1 MSEDRIGVFICH
13 CGTNIAGAVNCSRV
27 AEAIER
33 TDVAL
38 VREHAYLCT
47 GGQAQ
52 IVSDIHEYGLDRIVV
67 AACSPRIHDE
77 TFRTVCKE
85 AGINPYLMEMVNIR
99 EQCSWCHTYEPDDA
113 TLKATDLVLMGI
125 ENVKLNKPL
134 TPIQVPMTKRA
145 LVIGGGISGI
155 EVSLQLADLGHQ
167 VILVERGPTIGGK
180 MAQLNKIFPDQNC
193 SP

>member
-13 CGTNIAGAVNCSRV
+13 CGTNIAGAVNCPKV
-27 AEAIER
+27 AEAIEQ

-52 IVSDIHEYGLDRIVV
+52 IVSDIDEYGLDRIVV

-99 EQCSWCHTYEPDDA
+99 EQCSWCHTYEPDEA
-113 TLKATDLVLMGI
+113 TRKATDLILMGI
-125 ENVKLNKPL
+125 ENVKLNQPL
-134 TPIQVPMTKRA
+134 TPIQVPMTKKA

-155 EVSLQLADLGHQ
+155 EASLQLADLGHQ

>member
-13 CGTNIAGAVNCSRV
+13 CGSNIAGAVNCPRV
-27 AEAIER
+27 TEAIER

-52 IVSDIHEYGLDRIVV
+52 IVIDIQEYSLDRIVV

-77 TFRTVCKE
+77 TFQTVCKE

-99 EQCSWCHTYEPDDA
+99 EQCSWCHMHEPGNA
-113 TLKATDLVLMGI
+113 TRKAIDLVLMGI
-125 ENVKLNKPL
+125 ENVKLKQPL
-134 TPIQVPMTKRA
+134 TPIEVPVTKRA

-155 EVSLQLADLGHQ
+155 EASLQLADLGHK

>member
-13 CGTNIAGAVNCSRV
+13 CGTNIAGTVNCSRV
-27 AEAIER
+27 TEAIAR

-52 IVSDIHEYGLDRIVV
+52 IVSDIQEYGLDRIVV

-77 TFRTVCKE
+77 TFRTVCKA
-85 AGINPYLMEMVNIR
+85 AGINPYMMEMVNIR
-99 EQCSWCHTYEPDDA
+99 EQCSWCHMYEPDNA
-113 TLKATDLVLMGI
+113 TRKSIDLVLMGI
-125 ENVKLNKPL
+125 ENVKLNQPL
-134 TPIQVPMTKRA
+134 TPIEVLMTKRA
-145 LVIGGGISGI
+145 LVIGGGITGI
-155 EVSLQLADLGHQ
+155 EASLQLADLGHK

>member
-13 CGTNIAGAVNCSRV
+13 CGTNIAGTVNCSGV
-27 AEAIER
+27 AEAIEQ

-52 IVSDIHEYGLDRIVV
+52 IVSDIQEYDLDRIVV

-85 AGINPYLMEMVNIR
+85 GGINPYMMEMVNIR
-99 EQCSWCHTYEPDDA
+99 EQCSWCHAHEPGNA
-113 TLKATDLVLMGI
+113 TRKAIDLVLMGI
-125 ENVKLNKPL
+125 ENVKLNQPL
-134 TPIQVPMTKRA
+134 TPIEVPMTKRA

-155 EVSLQLADLGHQ
+155 EASLQLADLGHK
-167 VILVERGPTIGGK
+167 VILVEKGPTIGGK

>member
-13 CGTNIAGAVNCSRV
+13 CGSNIAGTVNCPGV
-27 AEAIER
+27 TEAIEG

-52 IVSDIHEYGLDRIVV
+52 IVIDIQEYGLDRIVV

-99 EQCSWCHTYEPDDA
+99 EQCSWCHMHEPGNA
-113 TLKATDLVLMGI
+113 TRKAIDLVLMGI
-125 ENVKLNKPL
+125 ENVKLKQPL
-134 TPIQVPMTKRA
+134 TPIEVPVSKRA

-155 EVSLQLADLGHQ
+155 EASLQLADLGHK

>member
-1 MSEDRIGVFICH
+1 MSEDRTGVFICH
-13 CGTNIAGAVNCSRV
+13 CGTNIAGTVNCQMIT
-27 AEAIER
+27 EAIGR

-38 VREHAYLCT
+38 VREHAYMCT

-52 IVSDIHEYGLDRIVV
+52 IVSDIQEYDLDRIVV

-77 TFRTVCKE
+77 TFRSVCKE
-85 AGINPYLMEMVNIR
+85 AGINPYMMEMVNIR
-99 EQCSWCHTYEPDDA
+99 EQCSWCHAHQPDEA
-113 TLKATDLVLMGI
+113 TRKAIDLVHMGI
-125 ENVKLNKPL
+125 ENVKLNQPL
-134 TPIQVPMTKRA
+134 TPIEVPMTKRA

-155 EVSLQLADLGHQ
+155 EASLQMANLGHK